1 MIVSTLERGEE
12 AEWDAFVERSPEAT
26 FFHLSGW
33 RDVIEQA
40 FAHKTFYL
48 SARRGGS
55 ICGVLPLTQVKSSLF
70 GNTLIANAFCVH
82 GGIVAMDDETEG
94 ALRARAV
101 EMARA
106 LGVGCIELR
115 SAHQSPGWQT
125 RNDRYATFRRPI
137 EPDSEKNLKA
147 IPRKQRA
154 VVRKAISSGLRSDID
169 DTTDRLHHIYAAS
182 VRRLGTPVFSRRY
195 FRLLKERFGPA
206 CDVLTVTAADQPIAS
221 VLNFYFRDEVL
232 PYYGGGLEV
241 ARSLGGN
248 DFLYWEVMRR
258 AAERGFRVFDF
269 GRSKVDTGAYY
280 FKRNWGFE
288 PTPLCYEFL
297 PIRDRHIPD
306 VNPLNPKYRIAVS
319 LWRRLPLA
327 VTKVLGPPIVRC
339 IG

>member
-1 MIVSTLERGEE
+1 MIVSILNRGEE
-12 AEWDAFVERSPEAT
+12 AEWDAFVEHSSEAS

-33 RDVIEQA
+33 RGVIEQA

-48 SARRGGS
+48 CARRHGN

-70 GNTLIANAFCVH
+70 GNALISNAFCVQ
-82 GGIVAMDDETEG
+82 GGVAAMDDETSD
-94 ALRARAV
+94 ALRSQAV
-101 EMARA
+101 EIAKA
-106 LGVGCIELR
+106 LGVGCIEFR
-115 SAHQSPGWQT
+115 SAQQSPGWQT
-125 RNDRYATFRRPI
+125 RNDRYASFRRPI
-137 EPDSEKNLKA
+137 EPETEKNLKA

-154 VVRKAISSGLRSDID
+154 VVRKAITSGLRSEID
-169 DTTDRLHHIYAAS
+169 DSTDRLHHIYAAS

-206 CDVLTVTAADQPIAS
+206 CDVVTVTANEQPIAS
-221 VLNFYFRDEVL
+221 VMNFYFRDEVL

-258 AAERGFRVFDF
+258 AAERGFRSFDF
-269 GRSKVDTGAYY
+269 GRSKVDTGAYH
-280 FKRNWGFE
+280 FKCNWGFE
-288 PTPLCYEFL
+288 PIPLCYEFL
-297 PIRDRHIPD
+297 PIRDRLIPD
-306 VNPLNPKYRIAVS
+306 VSPLNPRYRIAVN

-327 VTKVLGPPIVRC
+327 VTKILGPPIVRC

>member
-48 SARRGGS
+48 VARRQGA
-55 ICGVLPLTQVKSSLF
+55 ICGVLPLTQVKSALF
-70 GNTLIANAFCVH
+70 GNALISNAFCVQ
-82 GGIVAMDDETEG
+82 GGIVAMDEETSN
-94 ALRARAV
+94 ALRARSV
-101 EMARA
+101 ETGNA
-106 LGVGCIELR
+106 LGVGCIEFR
-115 SAHQSPGWQT
+115 AGHPSPGWYT
-125 RNDRYATFRRPI
+125 RNDRYATFRRQI
-137 EPDSEKNLKA
+137 EPETEKNLKA

-154 VVRKAISSGLRSDID
+154 VVRKAIAGGLRSEID
-169 DTTDRLHHIYAAS
+169 DSTDRLHHIYAAS

-195 FRLLKERFGPA
+195 FRLLKERFGPR
-206 CDVLTVTAADQPIAS
+206 CDVLTVTANGRPIAS
-221 VLNFYFRDEVL
+221 VMNFYFRDQVL
-232 PYYGGGLEV
+232 PYYGGGLEA

-258 AAERGFRVFDF
+258 AAEAGLRTFDF
-269 GRSKVDTGAYY
+269 GRSKVDTGSYN
-280 FKRNWGFE
+280 FKCNWGFE
-288 PTPLCYEFL
+288 PTPLSYQFF
-297 PIRDRHIPD
+297 PIRDRRIPD
-306 VNPLNPKYRIAVS
+306 VNPLNPKYRIAVN

-327 VTKVLGPPIVRC
+327 VTKILGPPIVRR